1 MVRNDTSLGSSLFS
15 ILFGSILLTL
25 LLIILVFFR
34 ITGGVLLLGTFAVI
48 LYSLLTFRFK
58 NFGYYAFFL
67 FCFLYPSIQL
77 YTGFTQFGVI
87 LDSLLLFTVFIGLV
101 KHRQDVNSLK
111 DVYTSK
117 LFWIWTIW
125 LVSALFI
132 QALNFDGVNWMSFI
146 YGIRRVYLNP
156 VGLVLLNII
165 FIRTKRDFKIAL
177 AAAIGGLL
185 LLGLVA
191 ERQSIFGFNS
201 FENALLS
208 TEFGRTHLIAG
219 TTRYWG
225 GFTDAAGSGVGL
237 ALGIIAAIPFL
248 VTKGSLSKR
257 TSVVIT
263 MFLLF
268 HASLISG
275 TRAGYGSIAIG
286 ATLIALFYLRGNR
299 QFLTISSLGIS
310 ALILRF
316 TNFGNGIGVIRRVR
330 SAFNPQDESLLVRL
344 VNREKLNSWL
354 ANHPFGGGIGGTYF
368 DRRFQP
374 DSFLSTFPPDG
385 LYVQVKAELGFLGSY
400 LFQAILLVIAVYM
413 IIKAARMP
421 RNSDSRLWMTICLA
435 LFAGA
440 RVSDYAQMVSFQFP
454 VVNLLFLT
462 MVGFEKWESWP
473 SIEIF
478 EKKKSA
484 PLF

>member
-1 MVRNDTSLGSSLFS
+1 MVRNDSSLGSSLYS
-15 ILFGSILLTL
+15 LLFGSILLTL
-25 LLIILVFFR
+25 LLMVLLFFR
-34 ITGGVLLLGTFAVI
+34 ITGGILLLGVFAVI

-58 NFGYYAFFL
+58 NFGYYTFL
-67 FCFLYPSIQL
+67 IFCLLYPSIQL

-87 LDSLLLFTVFIGLV
+87 LDALLLFTVFIGLI
-101 KHRQDVNSLK
+101 KYRQEVQSLK
-111 DVYTSK
+111 EVYTSK

-125 LVSALFI
+125 LIIALVI
-132 QALNFDGVNWMSFI
+132 QALNFNGVNWMSFI

-156 VGLVLLNII
+156 VGLVLLNVV
-165 FIRTKRDFKIAL
+165 FIRSKRDFKIAL
-177 AAAIGGLL
+177 ATSIGGIL

-191 ERQSIFGFNS
+191 ERQSMFGFNA

-237 ALGIIAAIPFL
+237 ALGIIAALPFL
-248 VTKGSLSKR
+248 VTKGSLSRR
-257 TSVVIT
+257 TGVVIT

-286 ATLIALFYLRGNR
+286 AVLIALFYLRGSR
-299 QFLTISSLGIS
+299 QFVSISTLGIT
-310 ALILRF
+310 ALVLRF

-344 VNREKLNSWL
+344 ANREKLNSWL
-354 ANHPFGGGIGGTYF
+354 SSHPFGGGIGGTYF

-385 LYVQVKAELGFLGSY
+385 LYVQIKAELGFFGSY
-400 LFQAILLVIAVYM
+400 IFQAILLAIVIYM
-413 IIKAARMP
+413 IIKAAKMP
-421 RNSDSRLWMTICLA
+421 RNSDTRLWMTVCLA

-462 MVGFEKWESWP
+462 MVAFEKWESWP
-473 SIEIF
+473 SEEIF
-478 EKKKSA
+478 LKKKSA
-484 PLF
+484 PLY

>member
-1 MVRNDTSLGSSLFS
+1 MVSNNSSLESSLFS

-25 LLIILVFFR
+25 LLIVLMFFR
-34 ITGGVLLLGTFAVI
+34 ITGGVLILGLFGVVI
-48 LYSLLTFRFK
+48 YSLLSFRFK
-58 NFGYYAFFL
+58 TFGYYAFLIFS
-67 FCFLYPSIQL
+67 FLYPSIQL

-101 KHRQDVNSLK
+101 KYRQEVKSLK
-111 DVYTSK
+111 EVYTSK

-125 LVSALFI
+125 LLSALVI
-132 QALNFDGVNWMSFI
+132 QILNFRGVNWMSFI
-146 YGIRRVYLNP
+146 YGIRRIYLNP

-165 FIRTKRDFKIAL
+165 FVRTKRDFKIAL
-177 AAAIGGLL
+177 ASSVGGLL

-201 FENALLS
+201 FENSLLS

-237 ALGIIAAIPFL
+237 ALGVIAAIPFL
-248 VTKGSLSKR
+248 VTKGSLSRR
-257 TSVVIT
+257 TSIVIS

-286 ATLIALFYLRGNR
+286 ASLIALFYLRGNR
-299 QFLTISSLGIS
+299 QFVTISSLGI
-310 ALILRF
+310 AAIILRF
-316 TNFGNGIGVIRRVR
+316 TNYGNGIGVIRRVR
-330 SAFNPQDESLLVRL
+330 SAFNSQDESLLVRL
-344 VNREKLNSWL
+344 VNREKLDSWL
-354 ANHPFGGGIGGTYF
+354 SNHPFGGGIGGTYF
-368 DRRFQP
+368 DKRFQP
-374 DSFLSTFPPDG
+374 NSFLSTFPPDG

-400 LFQAILLVIAVYM
+400 LFQTILLVIAGYM

-421 RNSDSRLWMTICLA
+421 RNSDSRLWMTVCLA
-435 LFAGA
+435 LFAAA

-462 MVGFEKWESWP
+462 MVAFEKWESWP
-473 SIEIF
+473 SKEIF
-478 EKKKSA
+478 VKKKTA
-484 PLF
+484 PLN

>member
-1 MVRNDTSLGSSLFS
+1 MG
-15 ILFGSILLTL
+15 
-25 LLIILVFFR
+25 VF
-34 ITGGVLLLGTFAVI
+34 VVI
-48 LYSLLTFRFK
+48 LYSLLTFKFK
-58 NFGYYAFFL
+58 NFGYYTFL
-67 FCFLYPSIQL
+67 IFCFLYPSIQL

-87 LDSLLLFTVFIGLV
+87 LDSLLLFTVLIGLV
-101 KHRQDVNSLK
+101 KFRQDVKSLK
-111 DVYTSK
+111 EVYTSK

-125 LVSALFI
+125 LIAALII
-132 QALNFDGVNWMSFI
+132 QALNFNSVNWMSFI

-156 VGLVLLNII
+156 VGLVLLNFV

-177 AAAIGGLL
+177 AASIGGIL

-237 ALGIIAAIPFL
+237 ALGIIAALPFL
-248 VTKGSLSKR
+248 VTKGSLSRR
-257 TSVVIT
+257 TGVVIT

-286 ATLIALFYLRGNR
+286 IVLIALFYLRGSR
-299 QFLTISSLGIS
+299 QIVTISTLGIS
-310 ALILRF
+310 ALVLRF
-316 TNFGNGIGVIRRVR
+316 TNFGNGVGVIRRVR

-344 VNREKLNSWL
+344 ANREKLNSWL
-354 ANHPFGGGIGGTYF
+354 SNHPFGGGIGGTYF

-421 RNSDSRLWMTICLA
+421 RNSDSRLWMTVCLA

-462 MVGFEKWESWP
+462 MVAFEKWESWP
-473 SIEIF
+473 SKEIF
-478 EKKKSA
+478 VKKKSA

>member
-1 MVRNDTSLGSSLFS
+1 M
-15 ILFGSILLTL
+15 
-25 LLIILVFFR
+25 FFR
-34 ITGGVLLLGTFAVI
+34 ITGGMLLLGIFAVI
-48 LYSLLTFRFK
+48 LYSILTFRFR
-58 NFGYYAFFL
+58 NFGYYAFFI
-67 FCFLYPSIQL
+67 FCFLYPTIQL

-101 KHRQDVNSLK
+101 KHQRQEQSLK
-111 DVYTSK
+111 EIYTFK

-125 LVSALFI
+125 LVTALII
-132 QALNFDGVNWMSFI
+132 QALNFREVNWMSFI
-146 YGIRRVYLNP
+146 YGVRRIYLNP
-156 VGLVLLNII
+156 LGLVLLNII
-165 FIRTKRDFKIAL
+165 FIRTKRDFKFAL
-177 AAAIGGLL
+177 AVSIGGLM

-237 ALGIIAAIPFL
+237 ALGIIAALPFL
-248 VTKGSLSKR
+248 VIKGSLSRR
-257 TSVVIT
+257 TGIVIT
-263 MFLLF
+263 MFVLF

-275 TRAGYGSIAIG
+275 TRTGYGSIAIG
-286 ATLIALFYLRGNR
+286 ALLIAFFYLRGSR
-299 QFLTISSLGIS
+299 QIVSITTLGIT
-310 ALILRF
+310 AVILRF
-316 TNFGNGIGVIRRVR
+316 TNLGNANGTIRRVR

-344 VNREKLNSWL
+344 MNREKLNSWL
-354 ANHPFGGGIGGTYF
+354 SNHPFGGGIGGTYF

-385 LYVQVKAELGFLGSY
+385 LYIQIKAELGFFGSFI
-400 LFQAILLVIAVYM
+400 FQAILLAIAIYM
-413 IIKAARMP
+413 IIKAAKTP
-421 RNSDSRLWMTICLA
+421 RNSDTRLWMTVCLA

-462 MVGFEKWESWP
+462 MVAFEKWESWSP
-473 SIEIF
+473 EEIF
-478 EKKKSA
+478 VTKKSA
-484 PLF
+484 PLL